1 MPTIKDVARQANVS
15 IATVSYV
22 LNNSGPVGEAT
33 RARVLAVVEELGY
46 RPSIIARSLKG
57 KHTHMLGFILSPFTR
72 QPQDPFFNEFL
83 LALADTAAGFDYHVA
98 VTATAD
104 LASERATYEDM
115 VKDRRV
121 DGFIVADTRP
131 DDERLAYL
139 VAAGFPFV
147 AFGRPAN
154 ELDFPHV
161 DVDGYTGV
169 KQAVQHLI
177 DLGHRRIG
185 LIELSPA
192 LVCRAHRRQGYEAA
206 LQENGL
212 PLRPELIAVGG
223 LTEEDGYRAMEGL
236 LDLARPPTA
245 VMAGNDLMAVGAMNA
260 IRDRGLTVPDDV
272 ALIGFDDIPLASY
285 VRPTLSTLRQ
295 DFYDIGERLV
305 RMLMALLHDEEIAGT
320 HVILEPTLIIR
331 ESSGGALTRD

>member
-1 MPTIKDVARQANVS
+1 MPTIKDVARLANVS

-22 LNNSGPVGEAT
+22 LNNSGLVSEAT
-33 RARVLAVVEELGY
+33 RARVLAAVEELGY

-57 KHTHMLGFILSPFTR
+57 KHTHMLGFVLSPFAR

-83 LALADTAAGFDYHVA
+83 SALADTAASFDYHVA
-98 VTATAD
+98 VTTTAD
-104 LASERATYEDM
+104 LSSERKTYEDM
-115 VKDRRV
+115 VRDRRV

-139 VAAGFPFV
+139 VTAGFPFV

-154 ELDFPHV
+154 ELDFPYV
-161 DVDGYTGV
+161 DVDGRAGV
-169 KQAVQHLI
+169 KRAVQHLI

-192 LVCRAHRRQGYEAA
+192 LVCRMHRRQGYETA

-212 PLRPELIAVGG
+212 PLQPELIAVGG
-223 LTEEDGYRAMEGL
+223 LTEKDGYLAMSGL

-245 VMAGNDLMAVGAMNA
+245 VIAGNDLMAVGAMNA
-260 IRDRGLTVPDDV
+260 IRDRGLAVPDDV
-272 ALIGFDDIPLASY
+272 AIIGFDDIPLASY

-295 DFYDIGERLV
+295 DFYGIGERLV
-305 RMLMALLHDEEIAGT
+305 RMLMALLRGEEMT
-320 HVILEPTLIIR
+320 EPQKILEPTLIIR
-331 ESSGGALTRD
+331 ESSGGALTKG